1 MNTVMNIQVLDK
13 RYVSKNMNGKRRTNC
28 VICYKSEG
36 DSYAETKTA
45 WIGFYCYPAGAIETG
60 ELYQMT
66 VCNNNVVDFRP
77 LKTM

>member
-13 RYVSKNMNGKRRTNC
+13 RYVAKNMNGKCRKNC
-28 VICYKSEG
+28 VISYKAFH
-36 DSYAETKTA
+36 DNYTETNTA

-66 VCNNNVVDFRP
+66 VRDNNVVDFRP
-77 LKTM
+77 LKNM